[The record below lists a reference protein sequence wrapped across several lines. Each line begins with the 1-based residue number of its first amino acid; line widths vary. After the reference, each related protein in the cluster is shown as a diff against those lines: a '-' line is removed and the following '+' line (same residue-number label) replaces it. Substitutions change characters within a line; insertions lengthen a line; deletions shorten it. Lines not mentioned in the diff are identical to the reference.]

1 MPADS
6 SSPIPSTDPHLYEQ
20 LGQEISRLITVG
32 TLRPGERIPS
42 IRQLS
47 SQRKASITT
56 VTQAYRSLEN
66 QGLIE
71 ARPQSGY
78 YVRQPRWT
86 PPPEPAVSLREPVV
100 CELKVS
106 ELKVS
111 ELIMRV
117 VRQDQHPSLVRLGA
131 MCANMSYHTPPA
143 LHRSLAAVAR
153 RAAKEQSHCDRLEG
167 SAEFRAQIARL
178 AVKSGCTLS
187 PGDIV
192 TTTGTTEAQF
202 LALRA
207 LAKPGDMIAIE
218 SPTYFGDLQ
227 LIESLGLRAIEIPTY
242 PREGVCLDALAYAL
256 EHQKIRACLFTLNFH
271 NPLGAC
277 MPDEKKRQLVELLAR
292 HQVPLIEND
301 LYGCLAFGEQR
312 PRTAKS

>member
-47 SQRKASITT
+47 SQRKVSITT

-100 CELKVS
+100 C